1 MQLKAN
7 SSVGAILPPASV
19 GIPMPRYYF
28 DVRRNGVT
36 ERVPDGLDLAN
47 ATAARAEA
55 KATAV
60 IEMVKDLVPDEQPN
74 FGIRVRERER
84 QSSFRGQRF
93 RVDGR

>member
-1 MQLKAN
+1 
-7 SSVGAILPPASV
+7 
-19 GIPMPRYYF
+19 MPRYYF

-36 ERVPDGLDLAN
+36 ERDPDGLDLPN

-74 FGIRVRERER
+74 FGIRVRDE
-84 QSSFRGQRF
+84 SG
-93 RVDGR
+93 RVLFEVNAFVLMEDRPSRTGRS